1 MELSFIN
8 CSLYYINI
16 FIKIILFNYKNS
28 ILFSKIII
36 NKIME
41 IEQEIKNDDVKLENL
56 NDPNTEKFLFLV
68 TPEKI
73 DTECIG
79 GISLKNGVRIL
90 SVIVFYEALSS
101 LEGILDSKYYSKFIF
116 SLLFLIFYLI
126 IGCLALYSTFK
137 DDLYSARISYI
148 ILCII
153 FIIEGLFYLLKC
165 TIRLIEFINPWD
177 GGFLKL
183 KTIIFILG
191 KIAYLFIFL
200 YFIYILYCYI
210 ISLKKLN

>member
-1 MELSFIN
+1 MD
-8 CSLYYINI
+8 
-16 FIKIILFNYKNS
+16 
-28 ILFSKIII
+28 
-36 NKIME
+36 
-41 IEQEIKNDDVKLENL
+41 IEQEIKNDEVKLENL
-56 NDPNTEKFLFLV
+56 KEPNTEKFLFLV
-68 TPEKI
+68 KPEKI
-73 DTECIG
+73 DNECIG

-101 LEGILDSKYYSKFIF
+101 LAAMLDTKYYSKYIF

-137 DDLYSARISYI
+137 DDLSIARISYI
-148 ILCII
+148 ILCIV
-153 FIIEGLFYLLKC
+153 FIVEAIFYLIKC

-177 GGFLKL
+177 GDFLKL

-191 KIAYLFIFL
+191 KIAYLLIFL